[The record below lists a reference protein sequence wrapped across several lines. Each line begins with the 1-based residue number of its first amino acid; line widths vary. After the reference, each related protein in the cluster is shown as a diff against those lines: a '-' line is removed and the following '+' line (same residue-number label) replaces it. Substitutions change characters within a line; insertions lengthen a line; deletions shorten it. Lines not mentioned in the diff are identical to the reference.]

1 MKKEI
6 VDNING
12 YLMSGTDIFIESRN
26 SPLFNVPKI
35 GIGNKPIDNG
45 NYLFKKEEMLEFIK
59 QEPGSK
65 KFFKP

>member
-35 GIGNKPIDNG
+35 GIGNKTIDNG